1 MARSQVNLYTCK
13 LRLLQYGLV
22 DEVAEVD
29 AIGSVKGA
37 KSKAGKTNGD
47 DSGADEEQDDDETVM
62 EKRTAYVNRRI
73 KEAKKDGRLDGFM
86 AGAKNP
92 IAAEQRRDLVKTFL
106 KDINSNRKCA
116 NCSGYVP
123 QRWSLLVSLVFD

>member
-1 MARSQVNLYTCK
+1 MARSQVNLYICK

-37 KSKAGKTNGD
+37 KSKPGKSKGD
-47 DSGADEEQDDDETVM
+47 DSGDDEEEDDAETIM
-62 EKRTAYVNRRI
+62 EKRTSYVNRRI
-73 KEAKKDGRLDGFM
+73 KEAKKDGRLDGLM

-106 KDINSNRKCA
+106 KDINANRKCA

-123 QRWSLLVSLVFD
+123 

>member
-37 KSKAGKTNGD
+37 TSKPGRKGD
-47 DSGADEEQDDDETVM
+47 DSDDEEGEDDETVM
-62 EKRTAYVNRRI
+62 EKRTAFVNRHI
-73 KEAKKDGRLDGFM
+73 KEAKKDGRLEGLM

-92 IAAEQRRDLVKTFL
+92 IAAEQRRNLVKIFL

-116 NCSGYVP
+116 NCSGYVF
-123 QRWSLLVSLVFD
+123 RKWFLLF

>member
-1 MARSQVNLYTCK
+1 MGRSQVNLYICK

-29 AIGSVKGA
+29 ALGSVNGA
-37 KSKAGKTNGD
+37 KSKPGKSNGD
-47 DSGADEEQDDDETVM
+47 DLDDDEEEDDETIM

-73 KEAKKDGRLDGFM
+73 KEAKKVGRLDGLM

-106 KDINSNRKCA
+106 KDINANRKCA

-123 QRWSLLVSLVFD
+123 

>member
-1 MARSQVNLYTCK
+1 MARSQVNLYICK

-29 AIGSVKGA
+29 TIGSVKGA
-37 KSKAGKTNGD
+37 KSKLRQSKDD
-47 DSGADEEQDDDETVM
+47 DSGDDEEEDDVETSM

-73 KEAKKDGRLDGFM
+73 KEAKKDGRLAGLM

-92 IAAEQRRDLVKTFL
+92 IAAEQRRDLVKSFL
-106 KDINSNRKCA
+106 KDINANRKCA
-116 NCSGYVP
+116 NCSGCV
-123 QRWSLLVSLVFD
+123 L